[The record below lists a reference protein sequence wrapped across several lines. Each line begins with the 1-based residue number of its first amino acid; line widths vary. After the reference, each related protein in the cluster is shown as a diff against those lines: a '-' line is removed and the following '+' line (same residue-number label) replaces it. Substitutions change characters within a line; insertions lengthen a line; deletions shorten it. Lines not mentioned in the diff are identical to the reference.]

1 MRPALKAAL
10 SRLTDQDRT
19 DIERKLADAD
29 AEIARFSSLS
39 NPLPPSQAAQFQR
52 SLDALLSRPK
62 LARQLKEI

>member
-19 DIERKLADAD
+19 AIERKLADAD
-29 AEIARFSSLS
+29 AEIARFSRLS
-39 NPLPPSQAAQFQR
+39 NPLPPTQVAQFQR